1 MNEIETVLHS
11 RLHSLAED
19 LTGAGT
25 AGSHPSYAASYADS
39 ARARFR
45 RRRRTR
51 AGLAVAAAAVVAG
64 VVSVAVSGAL
74 SSSPDPGR
82 DAAHPA
88 PATSAPPSGTQSSQR
103 SAEQAA
109 TAARLHLLAEDLRNA
124 LQARATPLSLGGPP
138 VGDGCPERAPT
149 VNSALGLL
157 PAEHSSGAA
166 QGDCVWRTPDGDL
179 QVALGFMAGGT
190 VDQIHTD
197 VDAETARAGCLPT
210 ALPGSISFTAL
221 ALCEEDGGTG
231 WHLRVMDRT
240 GSGFWS
246 MSVTVGDQR
255 PQDPAATVAA
265 VLDAADADL

>member
-25 AGSHPSYAASYADS
+25 AGSHASYADS

-51 AGLAVAAAAVVAG
+51 TGLALAAAAVVAG
-64 VVSVAVSGAL
+64 VVSVSVSGGL
-74 SSSPDPGR
+74 SSSPRPGR
-82 DAAHPA
+82 DAAHPGA
-88 PATSAPPSGTQSSQR
+88 TTSAAPSGTESGDSSQR
-103 SAEQAA
+103 WAEEAA

-138 VGDGCPERAPT
+138 VGDGCPEREPT
-149 VNSALGLL
+149 VTSALGLL

-210 ALPGSISFTAL
+210 ALPGSLSFTAL

-231 WHLRVMDRT
+231 WHIRVMDRT

-246 MSVTVGDQR
+246 LSVTVGDQR